1 MNYFAHGRR
10 FLDDPYLLAGTAV
23 PDWLG
28 VVDRQSRVRARQA
41 ADFVDDDDP
50 QVAAVARGIV
60 QHHFDDGWF
69 HGNEAFAHLSWQFAN
84 DIRQV
89 LAKDEGFRP
98 NFLGHILVELL
109 LDAAL
114 IERNSQGLREY
125 YAAMQR
131 VDPSAIERA
140 VNRMSPRPSNRLAHF
155 IDRFC
160 QVGFLWDYADDA
172 KLLFRLNQVMC
183 RVGLEA
189 LPDSICEFLAA
200 ARKLVAAQADELLI
214 GEGNRAAWL
223 QEPSRPARAG

>member
-10 FLDDPYLLAGTAV
+10 FLDDPYFLAGTAV

-41 ADFVDDDDP
+41 AVFVDDADP

-69 HGNEAFAHLSWQFAN
+69 HGNAAFAHLSWQFAN
-84 DIRQV
+84 DCRAA
-89 LAKDEGFRP
+89 LGEDEGFRP
-98 NFLGHILVELL
+98 SFLGHILVELL

-114 IERNSQGLREY
+114 IERNSQQLRDY
-125 YAAMQR
+125 YVAMQR
-131 VDPSAIERA
+131 LDPTKIEYA
-140 VNRMSPRPSNRLAHF
+140 VNQMSPRPSDRLAKF

-183 RVGLEA
+183 RVGLDS
-189 LPDSICEFLAA
+189 LPESFCEFLASS
-200 ARKLVAAQADELLI
+200 RKLVANRADELLI
-214 GEGNRAAWL
+214 GQCERAAWL
-223 QEPSRPARAG
+223 DESVSPARTG